1 MERKLSTSIVAGL
14 ILTCAFAASTLAP
27 SPSLAQQSIGNDN
40 TKKVS
45 NAASASK
52 LREFTSKY
60 LTATPVVLDKAE
72 IVVSAKSIDYLEK
85 SVASKSSTNFWVFF
99 ADKGSSAAAMLAGDP
114 QDFAVLSKSLKR
126 RAKVGLNKIVFADL
140 PVEQDY
146 IATIEELGVASVRNS
161 RWLNATVFSANAS
174 PGSNTGIT
182 QLLERIASLPFV
194 IEIKPA
200 LTFARKQDA
209 QKLDQTG
216 QDFQGPTGS
225 SLYRSAGQINYGSSV
240 AQITQIKSDVG
251 HQRGFKGQGVTIAM
265 LDTGYRKSHQAFAI
279 AFIEGRVL
287 AEHDFINNDGNT
299 ANEVGD
305 AGSQWSHGTLTWSA
319 AGGQLDGTIYGPAY
333 GANFLLAKTENVT
346 SETIQEEFD
355 WVSAMEWADSL
366 GADVISS
373 SLGYIDWYTFAD
385 LDGATAVTTVGANM
399 AAALGIV
406 VSDAMGN
413 SGPAV
418 STLIAPADAHD
429 ILSVGAVDVSG
440 NVASFSSRGPTAD
453 GRIKPDV
460 SARGVSTWSA
470 SSNSD
475 AAFTSASGTSLS
487 TPLVAGAAAQII
499 SAKPTFPPVL
509 IIRAMKE
516 TASQA
521 QAPDNNIGWGIIDV
535 EAALDWG
542 VNFTADG
549 SRTSIIFSNSPAT
562 VAFNDVSDIT
572 ASDWSWNFGDS
583 QSDSGNASPVHNY
596 DTTGLYNVSLTIQTA
611 FGPFS
616 KTTSGMVLIIADTVR
631 LASDSGYA
639 GNSVALPVIL
649 TNSQPLQSIEIPV
662 SYADPLIVSLDSATA
677 GARTTTFLAPQQTAV
692 NPLDSTAAYR
702 ITSAG
707 APLDPGTG
715 EVMKLY
721 FTLDPLALG
730 GASAL
735 VDSATISGSPLQ
747 LTAPLASYPPQFASA
762 TISTKFVLR
771 ADADNTDAINIADV
785 TYLVAWIFSGGPGPV
800 TVQSG
805 DANADFDIRI
815 DDVLYLIEYI
825 FRGGPAPPSP

>member
-1 MERKLSTSIVAGL
+1 MERLKNS
-14 ILTCAFAASTLAP
+14 STLAG
-27 SPSLAQQSIGNDN
+27 LALTGALMASIITPALTDAQPSIGANNNKNLYDA
-40 TKKVS
+40 T
-45 NAASASK
+45 SASR
-52 LREFTSKY
+52 LSEFSSKY
-60 LTATPVVLDKAE
+60 LTSTPVVLDKAE
-72 IVVSAKSIDYLEK
+72 VVVTPKAIDYLEK
-85 SVASKSSTNFWVFF
+85 SEASRGVAKFWVFYS
-99 ADKGSSAAAMLAGDP
+99 DKGASAASMLAGAP
-114 QDFAVLSKSLKR
+114 QDFAVLRKSLKR
-126 RAKVGLNKIVFADL
+126 RAKVGMDKIVFADL
-140 PVEQDY
+140 PVEQNY
-146 IATIEELGVASVRNS
+146 VARIEALGAVAIRNS
-161 RWLNATVFSANAS
+161 RWLNATVFSMS
-174 PGSNTGIT
+174 SKSNTT
-182 QLLERIASLPFV
+182 LAQFLDRLASLPFV

-200 LTFARKQDA
+200 LAFSRKQDP
-209 QKLDQTG
+209 QKLGQSG
-216 QDFQGPTGS
+216 QDFQGPNES
-225 SLYRSAGQINYGSSV
+225 SLYRSAGQLNYGSSF

-251 HQRGFKGQGVTIAM
+251 HQKGFKGQGVTIAM

-287 AEHDFINNDGNT
+287 AEYDFINNDNNT

-305 AGSQWSHGTLTWSA
+305 AGSQWSHGTLTWST

-346 SETIQEEFD
+346 QETIQEEFD
-355 WVSAMEWADSL
+355 WVSAVEWADSL
-366 GADVISS
+366 GADVVSS

-385 LDGATAVTTVGANM
+385 LDGATAVTTVEANI
-399 AAALGIV
+399 AAAMGIV
-406 VSDAMGN
+406 VCDAMGN
-413 SGPAV
+413 SGPSA

-429 ILSVGAVDVSG
+429 ILSVGAVDVAG

-487 TPLVAGAAAQII
+487 TPLVAGAVAQII

-509 IIRAMKE
+509 IIQAMKE

-535 EAALDWG
+535 EAALEWG

-562 VAFNDVSDIT
+562 VTFNDVSDIT
-572 ASDWSWNFGDS
+572 ASDWSWDFGDS
-583 QSDSGNASPVHNY
+583 QSDSGNSSPVHNY
-596 DTTGLYNVSLTIQTA
+596 DTTGLYDVSLTIQSA
-611 FGPFS
+611 FGAFS
-616 KTTSGMVLIIADTVR
+616 KTSSGMVLVTADTIQ

-639 GNSVALPVIL
+639 GNSFAVSVLL
-649 TNSQPLQSIEIPV
+649 TNSQPLQSIEIPI
-662 SYADPLIVSLDSATA
+662 SYADPLIASLDSATA

-692 NPLDSTAAYR
+692 NPLNSTAAYR

-707 APLDPGTG
+707 APLDPGAG

-721 FTLDPLALG
+721 FTLDPLAFG
-730 GASAL
+730 GATAT

-747 LTAPLASYPPQFASA
+747 LTAPVASYPPQFISGA
-762 TISTKFVLR
+762 ISTKFVLR
-771 ADADNTDAINIADV
+771 GDADNTGVINIADV
-785 TYLVAWIFSGGPGPV
+785 TYVVAWIFAGGPGPV